1 MFDGVAP
8 NLQQAVQAFKDEAQ
22 AWQCTGAK
30 GLSVTSRNFYEMLN
44 SPKIRVFKNFLCE
57 CDIS

>member
-1 MFDGVAP
+1 MFDGVTP

-30 GLSVTSRNFYEMLN
+30 GLSTLYLELGVAH
-44 SPKIRVFKNFLCE
+44 
-57 CDIS
+57 D